1 MISETLN
8 CGAIVTTSQKG
19 KGDLI
24 PRAKGAAK
32 LLRIPYVERK
42 RLSLANLQANHKN
55 KDILIFSQ
63 KGPQLFTG
71 EGKAHEF
78 HLSMAQLRSSL
89 MTEAKPIIWWKL
101 SAPKRYHRF

>member
-63 KGPQLFTG
+63 K
-71 EGKAHEF
+71 
-78 HLSMAQLRSSL
+78 
-89 MTEAKPIIWWKL
+89 
-101 SAPKRYHRF
+101 

>member
-42 RLSLANLQANHKN
+42 RLSLVIYK
-55 KDILIFSQ
+55 LIIKIKIF
-63 KGPQLFTG
+63 
-71 EGKAHEF
+71 
-78 HLSMAQLRSSL
+78 
-89 MTEAKPIIWWKL
+89 
-101 SAPKRYHRF
+101 

>member
-32 LLRIPYVERK
+32 LLRI
-42 RLSLANLQANHKN
+42 L
-55 KDILIFSQ
+55 
-63 KGPQLFTG
+63 
-71 EGKAHEF
+71 
-78 HLSMAQLRSSL
+78 L
-89 MTEAKPIIWWKL
+89 M
-101 SAPKRYHRF
+101 

>member
-42 RLSLANLQANHKN
+42 RLSLAN
-55 KDILIFSQ
+55 
-63 KGPQLFTG
+63 
-71 EGKAHEF
+71 
-78 HLSMAQLRSSL
+78 
-89 MTEAKPIIWWKL
+89 
-101 SAPKRYHRF
+101 